1 MLPFN
6 FFQAAWDESENV
18 PWKDLFFDNNLINS
32 SAAITTYYVIN
43 QEKHEYWNP
52 FSNSGSIAVLA
63 WKSGNML
70 LKEIKYLTE
79 EKEEKKKNAVTTKK
93 NLRM

>member
-1 MLPFN
+1 MR
-6 FFQAAWDESENV
+6 
-18 PWKDLFFDNNLINS
+18 
-32 SAAITTYYVIN
+32 
-43 QEKHEYWNP
+43 EKTGVKVKWSFP
-52 FSNSGSIAVLA
+52 ASGSIAVLA

-70 LKEIKYLTE
+70 LKEIKYLAE